1 MRHEKRKLPSA
12 VAHLTSPG
20 FVGGKSREELGLR
33 GGGPHRIITDKAVIG
48 FDPATPFGGAA
59 LLASGGS
66 LWRMS
71 LANTGF
77 PLQVPDR
84 FPLTPLPTAEE
95 LRLLR
100 EEIDP
105 KRVYIT

>member
-1 MRHEKRKLPSA
+1 MRILRHDKRKLLNA

-48 FDPATPFGGAA
+48 FDKTSHSAA
-59 LLASGGS
+59 LIS
-66 LWRMS
+66 LHPGVTLDEV

-77 PLQVPDR
+77 QLQVPDK
-84 FPLTPLPTAEE
+84 PAATPLPTAEE
-95 LRLLR
+95 LRL
-100 EEIDP
+100 
-105 KRVYIT
+105 